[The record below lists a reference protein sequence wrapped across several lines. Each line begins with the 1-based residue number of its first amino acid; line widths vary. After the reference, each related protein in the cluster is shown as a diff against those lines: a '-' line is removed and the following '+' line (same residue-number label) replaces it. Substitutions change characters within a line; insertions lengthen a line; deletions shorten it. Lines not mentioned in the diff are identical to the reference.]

1 MGAIAKRSPA
11 ILRSIVALREV
22 LRVSLRSRNRVLG
35 AARKS
40 NASPNVPISSR
51 LMFYLLVVL
60 PSVESVFEPKNGTKC
75 DDNRYT
81 IISLGSISLLKSN
94 KWRISYGRIAVWMSF
109 CSEFRH
115 ESFATNR
122 ETSEQKEGSS
132 RGIGIEISRSSIR
145 IVNGG
150 QRWPRETKRTSIEW
164 LSHCVPCDPP

>member
-22 LRVSLRSRNRVLG
+22 LRVSLRPRNRVLG

-40 NASPNVPISSR
+40 NASTTISSR
-51 LMFYLLVVL
+51 LMLYLLVVL

-94 KWRISYGRIAVWMSF
+94 KWRLFLRENRYVD
-109 CSEFRH
+109 EF
-115 ESFATNR
+115 
-122 ETSEQKEGSS
+122 
-132 RGIGIEISRSSIR
+132 
-145 IVNGG
+145 
-150 QRWPRETKRTSIEW
+150 
-164 LSHCVPCDPP
+164 L

>member
-22 LRVSLRSRNRVLG
+22 LRVSLRPRNRVLG

-51 LMFYLLVVL
+51 LMLYLLVVL

-94 KWRISYGRIAVWMSF
+94 KWRLFLQENRCVD
-109 CSEFRH
+109 EF
-115 ESFATNR
+115 
-122 ETSEQKEGSS
+122 
-132 RGIGIEISRSSIR
+132 
-145 IVNGG
+145 
-150 QRWPRETKRTSIEW
+150 
-164 LSHCVPCDPP
+164 L